1 MTDTTNPT
9 AKPATITI
17 KPADPGIPDFLNRQL
32 NHEYPLHPLTAM
44 FPLME
49 AKEFASLVADIEA
62 NGLIEPITLKD
73 GAILDGR
80 NKYSACKTAR
90 YQFKAENF
98 VELPKDQDPLVFV
111 ISKNM
116 QRRHLTAE
124 QKREVIR
131 QLLDKKPNA
140 SSRAIASIT
149 RCSHH
154 TVESVRN
161 EAAPKIPETPPKSGS
176 PLLPAPTGQSAQL
189 VEKRVGQ
196 DGKKRKPPTKTKASE
211 TKDKKKQI
219 DGFIAEWATL
229 NVWQQT
235 YFVRTYKDDLAE
247 IIAEIDALA
256 GDPEAIAGQTEEDA
270 EQVATA

>member
-1 MTDTTNPT
+1 MTTPTT
-9 AKPATITI
+9 PANTSTP
-17 KPADPGIPDFLNRQL
+17 KPADAGPIPAILNRQL

-49 AKEFASLVADIEA
+49 ASEFSSLVADIEA

-73 GAILDGR
+73 GSILDGR
-80 NKYSACKTAR
+80 NRYSACKTAR

-131 QLLDKKPNA
+131 QLLEKKPNA

-161 EAAPKIPETPPKSGS
+161 ETAPKTPETRPPTEGS
-176 PLLPAPTGQSAQL
+176 ASPPPPPTGQIAQSE
-189 VEKRVGQ
+189 EKRIGQ
-196 DGKKRKPPTKTKASE
+196 DGKKRRKPHTKPKTSD
-211 TKDKKKQI
+211 TKDRKKQV
-219 DGFIAEWATL
+219 DDFKAEWL
-229 NVWQQT
+229 NLNEWQKRYFIKT
-235 YFVRTYKDDLAE
+235 YQDELTKLLEE
-247 IIAEIDALA
+247 IEGLA
-256 GDPEAIAGQTEEDA
+256 GMVEEEEAEP
-270 EQVATA
+270 TAHPN